1 MKINKNLI
9 KNIFK
14 GLLCIF
20 LFFESVW
27 IQRLLIIIFNIK
39 KVTTSTATLLNFC
52 SNIIFCLF
60 LIFLFRKELIKEWKI
75 YKKNLSDNV
84 DIGIKYW
91 LLGLAG
97 MMAANIIINFILGA
111 NQASNEQSVQKM
123 IAAFPILM
131 IINAGIIA
139 PINEEILF
147 RKCFK
152 NVFKKKWLF
161 ILSSGIFFGFLH
173 VSSAIASFIYTP
185 TFELFKQSLYIIPY
199 SCLGISFAYMYYKTD
214 SVYTSIFMH
223 MFHNTALTIVS
234 ILL

>member
-1 MKINKNLI
+1 MKDNKNLI
-9 KNIFK
+9 KNIGK

-20 LFFESVW
+20 LFYESVW
-27 IQRLLIIIFNIK
+27 IQRLIIAIFNIK
-39 KVTTSTATLLNFC
+39 KVTTSTATILNFC

-60 LIFLFRKELIKEWKI
+60 LIIIFRKELIKEWKI
-75 YKKNLSDNV
+75 YKNKFSDNV

-91 LLGLAG
+91 LLGLLG
-97 MMAANIIINFILGA
+97 MMTANIIISILLNA
-111 NQASNEQSVQKM
+111 NQATNEQAVQQM
-123 IAAFPILM
+123 ISSFPILM

-152 NVFKKKWLF
+152 NVFKGKWAF

-173 VSSAIASFIYTP
+173 VSSAVIGFICTP
-185 TFELFKQSLYIIPY
+185 TFELFRQSLYIIPY
-199 SCLGISFAYMYYKTD
+199 SCLGICFASMYYKTN

-223 MFHNTALTIVS
+223 MFHNTVLTILS
-234 ILL
+234 ILI